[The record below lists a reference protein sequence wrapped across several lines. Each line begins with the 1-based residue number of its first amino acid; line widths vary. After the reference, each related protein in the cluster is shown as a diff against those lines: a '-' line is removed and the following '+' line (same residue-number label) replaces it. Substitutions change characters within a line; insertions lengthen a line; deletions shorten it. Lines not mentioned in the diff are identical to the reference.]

1 MKIHKHGMNMIQDLP
16 VVYVDGA
23 SRGNPGAAGIGYAV
37 FDKEGRLLKRGGEF
51 IGFATSR
58 VAEYFA
64 LKEGVEQALE
74 LGLKSVRF
82 ASDSLMVINQM
93 KRIFKVHNKDIIPI
107 RRDILRMLQQFDE
120 VAFSH
125 VARNRNSLAD
135 KEANL
140 AIDRELKNR

>member
-1 MKIHKHGMNMIQDLP
+1 MRIQKRKELIKEMP

-23 SRGNPGAAGIGYAV
+23 SRGNPGASGIGYCIL
-37 FDKEGRLLKRGGEF
+37 DQDGHLLKRGGEF

-64 LKEGVEQALE
+64 LKEGIEQAQE
-74 LGLKSVRF
+74 LGLKKACFV
-82 ASDSLMVINQM
+82 SDSLMVINQM
-93 KRIFKVHNKDIIPI
+93 KGIFKAKNKDILQI
-107 RRDILRMLQQFDE
+107 RDDINRMLQGFDE
-120 VAFSH
+120 VAFWH
-125 VARNRNSLAD
+125 VSRSINSVAD